1 MNRIGIVL
9 LTVLLCACAGNE
21 GDDSARAWQVAEC
34 NRVLDKEDRDRCLR
48 RADDEYGRRTR
59 EVETTRRKQ

>member
-1 MNRIGIVL
+1 MSRIGLLVL
-9 LTVLLCACAGNE
+9 SLLLAACAGSDR
-21 GDDSARAWQVAEC
+21 DDSARAWQVAEC

-59 EVETTRRKQ
+59 EVETARRKQ